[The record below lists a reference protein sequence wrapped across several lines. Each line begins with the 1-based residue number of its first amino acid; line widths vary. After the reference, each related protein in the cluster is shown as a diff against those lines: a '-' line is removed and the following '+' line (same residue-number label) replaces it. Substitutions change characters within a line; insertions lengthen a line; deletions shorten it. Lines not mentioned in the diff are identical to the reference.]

1 MHPELENL
9 LDHDAESD
17 PAGTSPDEA
26 FTELDQYL
34 LDELVP
40 DKSAKRPTEPPRALH
55 RQTRS
60 LGRLSSY
67 NTVHLTVFVAFCIE
81 QGQEATGCAYDCGT
95 PPGCP
100 DHGLHQSWRNHKD
113 ISSFGYWPGAFKDR
127 NSPCSS
133 A

>member
-40 DKSAKRPTEPPRALH
+40 DKSAKRPTEPLAHYTVKLAR
-55 RQTRS
+55 
-60 LGRLSSY
+60 LGGYLARVHDPPPG
-67 NTVHLTVFVAFCIE
+67 NTVIWRGRSRLTDIE
-81 QGQEATGCAYDCGT
+81 LGIMIGVR
-95 PPGCP
+95 
-100 DHGLHQSWRNHKD
+100 LVSN
-113 ISSFGYWPGAFKDR
+113 
-127 NSPCSS
+127 
-133 A
+133 